1 MRVEEQGAFLQ
12 AVATANDGGRVQP
25 VFAAIARPIPGA
37 EPARKRASKPAKD
50 SPVNGTSATVFRL
63 TDCS

>member
-1 MRVEEQGAFLQ
+1 MRVADKDFDHGL
-12 AVATANDGGRVQP
+12 VVGRILRGDECP
-25 VFAAIARPIPGA
+25 
-37 EPARKRASKPAKD
+37 KD

>member
-1 MRVEEQGAFLQ
+1 MRAKTNESPGIKSKMDDVAE
-12 AVATANDGGRVQP
+12 AVAAV
-25 VFAAIARPIPGA
+25 
-37 EPARKRASKPAKD
+37 KRDLIEVLPKKD